1 MSNHLVEQAEPS
13 TPLAPPERVA
23 RKLIPLEIAA
33 ISALALFTVF
43 ITWQAKSLEM
53 RMHARSEASA
63 LVNKQAAEFALPSLD
78 EQRITLA
85 DYHGKKKVVLS
96 FWASWCGPCRLELPV
111 LADFYRKYHKADSN
125 FEILAVSVDDD
136 RGEAE
141 AYARKAKLPF
151 PVLLD
156 LDSKVAD
163 SYSVDG
169 IPTMFVIDTNGTILW
184 GNSGM
189 DTAMEVRLAMQ
200 LGIDVRPQKPGA
212 ADADTGN

>member
-1 MSNHLVEQAEPS
+1 MSNHLIEQTEQPPPAPLGQVAKKL
-13 TPLAPPERVA
+13 TPPQ
-23 RKLIPLEIAA
+23 IAA
-33 ISALALFTVF
+33 ISALALFTLF
-43 ITWQAKSLEM
+43 ITWQAKSLEK
-53 RMHARSEASA
+53 RIHERSEAFA
-63 LVNKQAAEFALPSLD
+63 LVNKQGADFALLSLD
-78 EQRITLA
+78 DQRVKLA
-85 DYHGKKKVVLS
+85 DYRGKKKVVLS
-96 FWASWCGPCRLELPV
+96 FWASWCGPCRMELPI
-111 LADFYRKYHKADSN
+111 LADFYRKYHRSDSN

-136 RGEAE
+136 RAEAE

-189 DTAMEVRLAMQ
+189 DTAMEVRLALQ
-200 LGIDVRPQKPGA
+200 LGIDLRTQRPGA
-212 ADADTGN
+212 TDADTSN